1 MVAAESGLARP
12 MDGGSGSGRGVAR
25 LLLRETTSVGKTGH
39 KGERERGAW
48 MEEKGSLI
56 CWANKSS

>member
-1 MVAAESGLARP
+1 MAAESGLAGP
-12 MDGGSGSGRGVAR
+12 MDGGSGGGRGAAR
-25 LLLRETTSVGKTGH
+25 LLLMETTSVGKTGH
-39 KGERERGAW
+39 KGERGAW